1 MSVSVSVDE
10 ELLRTA
16 LRSGEEASESEVVDA
31 ALRLLVQLRSQRAAA
46 ELWGKVAWEGDLEE
60 SRLGHV

>member
-16 LRSGEEASESEVVDA
+16 LRSGEEASESEVVEA